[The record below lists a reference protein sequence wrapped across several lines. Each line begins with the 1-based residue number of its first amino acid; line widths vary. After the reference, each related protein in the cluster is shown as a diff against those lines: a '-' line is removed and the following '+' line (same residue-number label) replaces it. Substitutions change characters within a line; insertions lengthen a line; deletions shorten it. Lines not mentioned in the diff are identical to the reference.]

1 MAIAN
6 KIQLTPTPDAVRSSW
21 VRQELL
27 PVIFGIS
34 SEAARKYRSQGKWL
48 QGKHWRRD
56 PANRVVYNTIAIEL
70 WLGGN

>member
-1 MAIAN
+1 MAVAK
-6 KIQLTPTPDAVRSSW
+6 KIQLTPTPDTVRSSW

-34 SEAARKYRSQGKWL
+34 TEAARKYRSQGKWL

-56 PANRVVYNTIAIEL
+56 PANRVVYNTIEIEL

>member
-56 PANRVVYNTIAIEL
+56 PANRVVYNTIEIEL